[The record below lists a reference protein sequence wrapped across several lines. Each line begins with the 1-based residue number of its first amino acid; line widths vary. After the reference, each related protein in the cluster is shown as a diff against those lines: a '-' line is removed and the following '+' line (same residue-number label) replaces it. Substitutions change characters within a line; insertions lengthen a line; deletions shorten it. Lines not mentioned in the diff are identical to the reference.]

1 MAGGR
6 LIAVG
11 MIIYVIIIILLTPL
25 GFETRSSASFTTTGL
40 ATLVLVFVGL
50 ALVVISLV
58 LLAYRPRRSPIL
70 AVVGV
75 LLYFPIFF
83 ADQAGQ
89 FSALRIPSAINYLE
103 YLQALVAIVVIALA
117 LQFRKKVQAT

>member
-6 LIAVG
+6 LIAVD
-11 MIIYVIIIILLTPL
+11 MVIYLIIIILLTPL
-25 GFETRSSASFTTTGL
+25 GFETRPSSSFTTTGI
-40 ATLVLVFVGL
+40 ATLVLVFVGV
-50 ALVVISLV
+50 ALVVASLV

-89 FSALRIPSAINYLE
+89 FSALRAPTAISYLE

-117 LQFRKKVQAT
+117 LRFRKRAQAT